1 MATGCLTISSAP
13 PAAAVGRTAENGKLS
28 LISLGQG
35 QEGPAERVLDKYIAE
50 GGWVFLDN
58 LHLMSEWAPKLER
71 KLEEAA
77 ERAHQVGLGGSF
89 PSTGCLGVGDAN
101 CRCTSSVLSPC
112 VGAIRL

>member
-1 MATGCLTISSAP
+1 M
-13 PAAAVGRTAENGKLS
+13 GRTVENGKLS

-77 ERAHQVGLGGSF
+77 EQAHKVELG
-89 PSTGCLGVGDAN
+89 PALPALLKCLV
-101 CRCTSSVLSPC
+101 
-112 VGAIRL
+112 